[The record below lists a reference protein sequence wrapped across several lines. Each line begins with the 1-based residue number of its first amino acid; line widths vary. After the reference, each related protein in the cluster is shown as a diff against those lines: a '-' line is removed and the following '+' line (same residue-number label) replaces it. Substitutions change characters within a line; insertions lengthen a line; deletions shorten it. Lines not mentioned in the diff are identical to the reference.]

1 MRGHSGGPSLRFGPV
16 RPKHLLVAAIGA
28 YAAGFA
34 ALSILRYHSFSTGR
48 FDLGN
53 MTQAVW
59 ATAHGHPLAITNIQ
73 GEQVS
78 RLGSHV
84 DPILVAFTP
93 FWWIWPSPS
102 MLLAAQAIAIALGAL
117 PVFWLARKH
126 LGSERAG
133 LGFALAYLLYPAVQW
148 LTLAEFHP
156 VALACPLLLFGFWY
170 LDEDRL
176 VPFAIF
182 AALAAL
188 TKEEIPLVIAGMGVW
203 YALSR
208 KRYVVGGTIAALGV
222 VLTAVSLGLVMPHF
236 NPEASTRVE
245 QRYGDLGDSPGEVL
259 TTVFTDPIRVFDTAF
274 DSEGIHYL
282 ADLLLPL
289 LLLFAAAPLA
299 LVAALPELGL
309 NLLSATHTQSSIHHH
324 YTAGLIPPLIAATVL
339 GAARIA
345 HGDRDRGAL
354 LAGVAVAAALV
365 ANFVLGAI
373 PLWRD
378 LPGGQSY
385 QADASHVSAHDRV
398 AKRALE
404 LIPDDAVVSA
414 TNSLGSHLSARRR
427 FLSFPELEDA
437 EWAAADETQPGYL
450 DRWDPSATARDLA
463 RLRRSPDWDLVF
475 SEDGVLVFKRRS
487 SST

>member
-1 MRGHSGGPSLRFGPV
+1 MTL
-16 RPKHLLVAAIGA
+16 RPKHLLAAAIST
-28 YAAGFA
+28 YAVGFG
-34 ALSILRYHSFSTGR
+34 ALSILRYHAFNTGR

-53 MTQAVW
+53 MVQAVW

-84 DPILVAFTP
+84 DPILVAFAP
-93 FWWIWPSPS
+93 LWWIWPSPS
-102 MLLAAQAIAIALGAL
+102 MLLAAQALAIALGAL

-156 VALACPLLLFGFWY
+156 VALACPLLLFAFWY

-182 AALAAL
+182 AVLAAL

-208 KRYVVGGTIAALGV
+208 KRYVAGGTIAALGV
-222 VLTAVSLGLVMPHF
+222 VATALSLELVMPHF
-236 NPEASTRVE
+236 NPEASARVE
-245 QRYGDLGDSPGEVL
+245 QRYGDLGDTPAEVVA
-259 TTVFTDPIRVFDTAF
+259 TIFTDPGKALGTAI
-274 DSEGIHYL
+274 DSEGMRYL
-282 ADLLLPL
+282 AELLLPL
-289 LLLFAAAPLA
+289 LLLFAAAPLV

-309 NLLSATHTQSSIHHH
+309 NLLSDTPTQTSIHHH
-324 YTAGLIPPLIAATVL
+324 YTAGLIPPLIAASVL
-339 GAARIA
+339 GAARLSK
-345 HGDRDRGAL
+345 GDKRRGAL
-354 LAGVAVAAALV
+354 IATIAVAASLV
-365 ANFVLGAI
+365 ANFLLGAI

-385 QADASHVSAHDRV
+385 RAYASHVSAHDRV

-427 FLSFPELEDA
+427 FLSFPALKDA
-437 EWAAADETQPGYL
+437 EWVAADETRPGYA

-463 RLRRSPDWDLVF
+463 RLRRSPDWELVF

-487 SST
+487 SRT